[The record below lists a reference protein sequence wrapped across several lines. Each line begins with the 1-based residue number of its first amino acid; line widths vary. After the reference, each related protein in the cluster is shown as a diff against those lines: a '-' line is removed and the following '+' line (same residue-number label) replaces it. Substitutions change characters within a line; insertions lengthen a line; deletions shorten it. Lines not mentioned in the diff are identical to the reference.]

1 MDTDYRRSIVYMINK
16 NDLRLNILLL
26 MMIFVS
32 WQNFQIGGV
41 YFFIIFELLY
51 CIISFFCKNKK
62 ILLSTSKIINWC
74 FILLIISAIC
84 GYLSNLPDTYKSYSI
99 TMTIIL
105 LPTYFFYTYLLDDL
119 KKKKITL
126 DKIVEALKTGFLIQ
140 ICYLPFQ
147 FFMYHIWEIDLNDVI
162 FVKLLHLM
170 NNASFIRQ
178 GTYYPSG
185 FTWHSALLAPMLVLS
200 FVLFQSSVV
209 RGIIIMDS
217 FICGNNTALLGVAF
231 IMFVLACKSIKD
243 NKISRNR
250 VIAISV
256 AVITA
261 MLAFNQIIKK
271 VTYIIYRII
280 YANLDSSSRAHLSYY
295 TLYPDI
301 IKKSNII
308 NVLFGTGYATS
319 GHAITQ
325 MNGQYMSLAHWAVES
340 DLIDILISRGMIGF
354 LIYFGLLLYIAF
366 KGKNINYKYF
376 IVILAFCIQGITY
389 NVQFEYVF
397 MIELVMYSAVVLNQ
411 DLFKKRR
418 KCYE

>member
-1 MDTDYRRSIVYMINK
+1 
-16 NDLRLNILLL
+16 
-26 MMIFVS
+26 
-32 WQNFQIGGV
+32 
-41 YFFIIFELLY
+41 
-51 CIISFFCKNKK
+51 
-62 ILLSTSKIINWC
+62 
-74 FILLIISAIC
+74 
-84 GYLSNLPDTYKSYSI
+84 
-99 TMTIIL
+99 MTIIL

-397 MIELVMYSAVVLNQ
+397 MIELVMYSAVVLNL

>member
-1 MDTDYRRSIVYMINK
+1 MINK

-51 CIISFFCKNKK
+51 CI

-397 MIELVMYSAVVLNQ
+397 MIELVMYSAVVLNL

>member
-1 MDTDYRRSIVYMINK
+1 MINK

-51 CIISFFCKNKK
+51 CIIRFFCKNKK

-301 IKKSNII
+301 VKKSNII

-397 MIELVMYSAVVLNQ
+397 MIELVMYSAVVLNL